1 MSQAE
6 LMLTALTGVLSLFS
20 AALGWWLISL
30 HNRHERLRADHEDL
44 RVRVAD
50 EYCRR
55 VDLRDMVDDMKQ
67 DIHQAIAALREDMR
81 ASMSRMNAGR

>member
-1 MSQAE
+1 MSPTE
-6 LMLTALTGVLSLFS
+6 LLLSALTGVLTISTS
-20 AALGWWLISL
+20 AFGWWLISL
-30 HNRHERLRADHEDL
+30 HNRHEKLRADHEDL

-55 VDLRDMVDDMKQ
+55 VDLRDMMDDMKQ

-81 ASMSRMNAGR
+81 AGMGRAHAGR